1 MQAVQLSLPKDA
13 ISGNHFNVYD
23 GVGGNNLG
31 PGSQYFNTD
40 AGVVIHYNGTGNPTF
55 NIYLRASS
63 LAGKSSLL
71 RPTKSAQDLKDGQ
84 QTQLIAEVHRSP
96 SFQDKLRRSQPATRP
111 EGRAPSL
118 PPRRHNSRPGLIGS
132 YSNESVPEIPAASSA
147 DHPEP
152 DIALLPQALISV
164 ESDLASNNKLIEL
177 SQVSEDTPSLASTR
191 SASPSPTRKDD
202 DQSNGRGEVQIGDWS
217 LSTAIPHRKRDLF
230 RASSAVAL
238 FSIMSH
244 IGIVGTISYPDTRST
259 AATPA

>member
-1 MQAVQLSLPKDA
+1 MRAVQLSLPKDA

-23 GVGGNNLG
+23 GVSGNNLG

-40 AGVVIHYNGTGNPTF
+40 AGVVIHYDGTGNPTF
-55 NIYLRASS
+55 NIYLRGSS

-84 QTQLIAEVHRSP
+84 QTRRIAEIHRSP

-111 EGRAPSL
+111 EGEAPSL
-118 PPRRHNSRPGLIGS
+118 PPRRHSSRPGLIGS
-132 YSNESVPEIPAASSA
+132 YSNESVPEMTATSSA

-152 DIALLPQALISV
+152 DIALFPQALSSV
-164 ESDLASNNKLIEL
+164 ESDLVSNNELIEL
-177 SQVSEDTPSLASTR
+177 SQVPEGSPSLAFTR
-191 SASPSPTRKDD
+191 SASSSPTRKDD
-202 DQSNGRGEVQIGDWS
+202 DQSISRGEIQIGDRS

-230 RASSAVAL
+230 KASSAVVL